1 MGKKKDTRVKQLRD
15 LLDDAISVG
24 DDDQI
29 QILRAELESIN
40 PNYKDGGNVS
50 SSAEGSVIPM
60 KMKSGGLAKRGY
72 GRQKDNGY

>member
-72 GRQKDNGY
+72 GKAKR

>member
-1 MGKKKDTRVKQLRD
+1 MMLY
-15 LLDDAISVG
+15 LLV
-24 DDDQI
+24 DDQI

-72 GRQKDNGY
+72 GKARR

>member
-72 GRQKDNGY
+72 GKARR